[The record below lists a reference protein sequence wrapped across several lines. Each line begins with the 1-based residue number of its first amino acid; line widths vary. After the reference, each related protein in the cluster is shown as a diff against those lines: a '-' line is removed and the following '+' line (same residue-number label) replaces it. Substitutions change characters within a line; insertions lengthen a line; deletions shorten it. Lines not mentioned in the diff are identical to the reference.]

1 MKPEINTALITL
13 AQELIQRFS
22 PLLQDEYE
30 QSRLNSWGTLLLMA
44 SMDLDKAADNLIEQN
59 KLIKTFL
66 KKYSRIIIE
75 IQYLLNTLKDLTID
89 NIYHEHYNYWSL
101 TSLINFFN
109 QFNAKIFR
117 AENLDTHGGSL
128 RIYIKKN
135 KKIKIENNVK
145 KLINEEET
153 FGIKDIKTYLE
164 FAE

>member
-66 KKYSRIIIE
+66 KKYSRKIIDRVLILE
-75 IQYLLNTLKDLTID
+75 IDLLIKVKRPKYDISALDELNQELRGTLVKTQAYFEKESNPEALKEI
-89 NIYHEHYNYWSL
+89 W
-101 TSLINFFN
+101 
-109 QFNAKIFR
+109 KI
-117 AENLDTHGGSL
+117 L
-128 RIYIKKN
+128 RIMHSHRKVSHLLAVLKS
-135 KKIKIENNVK
+135 
-145 KLINEEET
+145 
-153 FGIKDIKTYLE
+153 
-164 FAE
+164 

>member
-66 KKYSRIIIE
+66 KKYSRKIIDRVLIQE
-75 IQYLLNTLKDLTID
+75 IDLLIKVKRPKYDISALDELNQELRGTLVKTQAYFEKESNPEALKEI
-89 NIYHEHYNYWSL
+89 W
-101 TSLINFFN
+101 
-109 QFNAKIFR
+109 KI
-117 AENLDTHGGSL
+117 L
-128 RIYIKKN
+128 
-135 KKIKIENNVK
+135 
-145 KLINEEET
+145 
-153 FGIKDIKTYLE
+153 
-164 FAE
+164 